1 MPSQKAK
8 RSCALSLD
16 PWRLTARTRGRSSH
30 FGCATPITAAS
41 TISGWAIARFS
52 SSIDDIHSPPDLMT
66 SFVRN
71 LHVTVAVDRGDITRE
86 RPAIGTLAFRHL
98 VVSAQSR
105 PPESRGRQLP
115 CHRGGDFCCCILHRM
130 GSLCPTIFASP
141 ASPRYI
147 RASTVG
153 HCGINECTRST
164 KARSKNTTTS
174 SAWLTMYTICSTNSL
189 GLIV

>member
-1 MPSQKAK
+1 LPSQKAK

-130 GSLCPTIFASP
+130 GSLWL
-141 ASPRYI
+141 PRSSRRQPRPDISMLQRSGIAALMGI
-147 RASTVG
+147 RDRRKPDRRTQPHLRRG
-153 HCGINECTRST
+153 
-164 KARSKNTTTS
+164 
-174 SAWLTMYTICSTNSL
+174 
-189 GLIV
+189 